1 MSLLDW
7 TIVIAVM
14 VFAAWGFRQGAV
26 IGISS
31 LIGFVGGTL
40 VGVNVA
46 GRLLESGND
55 SPYTPLLAL
64 ATALIVGGI
73 LAELALLI
81 GYRLRVRFTSLG
93 ARRIDGA
100 MGAVLL
106 AAFAIGVVW
115 VGAAAITQSRANKEL
130 RREIRTSTV
139 VKQLNALLPPSGGV
153 LDALSRIDPVPQI
166 NGPAPNVSAP
176 DSAVARDPDVQRAA
190 HSTVRVL
197 GTACGYGIEGSGWVA
212 DTGLVVT
219 NAHVIAGEIDTT
231 VEPLGNG
238 APLAAQAVWF
248 DAKNDLAVLYV
259 PGLTTQPLE
268 LIPETAKGT
277 SGAVIGYPLNGPLD
291 IQPARIGS
299 TTTVVSDD
307 IYGAGPITRRMTTF
321 RGTVRHGNS
330 GGPIVDEAGRV
341 RTTVFAAKSD
351 SDNTRGYGVPGRQ
364 IAETLAQVDI
374 NRVVSTGGCT

>member
-7 TIVIAVM
+7 TIILGVV

-31 LIGFVGGTL
+31 LIGFIGGTL

-64 ATALIVGGI
+64 AVALLVGGI
-73 LAELALLI
+73 LAEVALLI
-81 GYRLRVRFTSLG
+81 GYRMRVKFTSLG
-93 ARRIDGA
+93 ARRVDGA
-100 MGAVLL
+100 VGAVLL
-106 AAFAIGVVW
+106 AAFAIGIVW
-115 VGAAAITQSRANKEL
+115 VGAAAIAQSRANKEL
-130 RREIRTSTV
+130 RREIRTSAV
-139 VKQLNALLPPSGGV
+139 VKQLNAVLPPSTGV
-153 LDALSRIDPVPQI
+153 LDALARIDPVPQI
-166 NGPAPNVSAP
+166 NGPAPNVAAP

-190 HSTVRVL
+190 NSTVRIL

-212 DTGLVVT
+212 SNGIVVT
-219 NAHVIAGEIDTT
+219 NAHVVAGELDTS
-231 VEPLGNG
+231 VQLLGTG
-238 APLAAQAVWF
+238 PQLRAQAIWF
-248 DAKNDLAVLYV
+248 DAKNDLAILYV
-259 PGLTTQPLE
+259 PGLTAPPLQM
-268 LIPETAKGT
+268 ITETAKGT

-291 IQPARIGS
+291 IQPARIGA

-307 IYGAGPITRRMTTF
+307 IYGGGPVTRRMTTF
-321 RGTVRHGNS
+321 RGIVRHGNS

-351 SDNTRGYGVPGRQ
+351 SDNTRGYGVPGEQ
-364 IAETLAQVDI
+364 IFEALGQADI
-374 NRVVSTGGCT
+374 NRPVTTGGCT

>member
-7 TIVIAVM
+7 TIILGVV

-31 LIGFVGGTL
+31 LIGFIGGTL

-64 ATALIVGGI
+64 AVALLVGGI
-73 LAELALLI
+73 LAEVSLLI
-81 GYRLRVRFTSLG
+81 GYRLRIKFTSLG
-93 ARRIDGA
+93 ARRVDGA
-100 MGAVLL
+100 VGAVLL
-106 AAFAIGVVW
+106 AAFAIGIVW

-130 RREIRTSTV
+130 RREIRTSAV
-139 VKQLNALLPPSGGV
+139 VKQLNAVLPPSTGV

-190 HSTVRVL
+190 QSTVRIL

-212 DTGLVVT
+212 SNGIVVT
-219 NAHVIAGEIDTT
+219 NAHVVAGELDTS
-231 VEPLGNG
+231 VQSLGTG
-238 APLAAQAVWF
+238 PQLSAQAIWF
-248 DAKNDLAVLYV
+248 DAKNDLAILYV
-259 PGLTTQPLE
+259 PGLTAPPLQ
-268 LIPETAKGT
+268 LITETEKGT

-291 IQPARIGS
+291 IQPARIGATS
-299 TTTVVSDD
+299 TVVSDD
-307 IYGAGPITRRMTTF
+307 IYGGGPITRRMTTF
-321 RGTVRHGNS
+321 RGMVRHGNS

-351 SDNTRGYGVPGRQ
+351 SDNTRGYGVPGPQ
-364 IAETLAQVDI
+364 IAEALGQADI
-374 NRVVSTGGCT
+374 NRPVTTGGCT

>member
-7 TIVIAVM
+7 TIILGVV

-31 LIGFVGGTL
+31 LIGFIGGTL

-64 ATALIVGGI
+64 AAALLVGGI
-73 LAELALLI
+73 LAEVALLI
-81 GYRLRVRFTSLG
+81 GYRLRVKFTSLG
-93 ARRIDGA
+93 ARRVDGA
-100 MGAVLL
+100 VGAVLL

-115 VGAAAITQSRANKEL
+115 VGAAAITQSGANKNL
-130 RREIRTSTV
+130 RREIRTSAV
-139 VKQLNALLPPSGGV
+139 VKQLNAVLPPSGGV

-176 DSAVARDPDVQRAA
+176 DSAIARDPDVQRAA
-190 HSTVRVL
+190 QSTVRIL

-212 DTGLVVT
+212 SNGIVVT
-219 NAHVIAGEIDTT
+219 NAHVVAGELDTSVQT
-231 VEPLGNG
+231 LGTG
-238 APLAAQAVWF
+238 PQFSAQAIWF
-248 DAKNDLAVLYV
+248 DAKNDLAILYV
-259 PGLTTQPLE
+259 PGLTAPPLQ
-268 LIPETAKGT
+268 LVTKTAKGT

-291 IQPARIGS
+291 IQPARIGATS
-299 TTTVVSDD
+299 TVISDD
-307 IYGAGPITRRMTTF
+307 IYGGGPITRRMTTF
-321 RGTVRHGNS
+321 RGMVRHGNS

-351 SDNTRGYGVPGRQ
+351 SDNTRGYGVPGPQ
-364 IAETLAQVDI
+364 IAEALGQADI
-374 NRVVSTGGCT
+374 NRPVTTGGCT